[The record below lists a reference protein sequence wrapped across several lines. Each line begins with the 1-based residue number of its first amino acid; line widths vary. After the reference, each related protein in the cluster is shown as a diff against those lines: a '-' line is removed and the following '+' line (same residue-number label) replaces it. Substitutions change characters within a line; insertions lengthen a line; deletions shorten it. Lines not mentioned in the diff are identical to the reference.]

1 MSSQQLNQTMPGVP
15 GLFAPHPNL
24 SDGVNHNLAQSEI
37 EGGVYLHELASDRAL
52 EIETEN
58 RYYTVVNRGRGEV
71 EIWGHPIYCPAPVRV
86 RIAGSNWGGSMLK
99 LGFIGRGMH
108 LEFCHPSYRTP
119 IITSRI
125 REIREIGCPLA
136 N

>member
-1 MSSQQLNQTMPGVP
+1 MNSQPRNESMIGVT
-15 GLFAPHPNL
+15 GIFSPHPNL
-24 SDGVNHNLAQSEI
+24 SDGVNHNMAQSEI

-58 RYYTVVNRGRGEV
+58 RYYTVINRGAGEV
-71 EIWGHPIYCPAPVRV
+71 EICGHPIYCPAPVRV

-99 LGFIGRGMH
+99 TGFIGRGMH